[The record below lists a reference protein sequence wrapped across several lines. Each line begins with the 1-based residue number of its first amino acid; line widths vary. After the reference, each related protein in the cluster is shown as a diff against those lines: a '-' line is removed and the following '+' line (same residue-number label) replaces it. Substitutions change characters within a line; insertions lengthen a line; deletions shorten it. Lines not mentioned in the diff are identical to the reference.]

1 MAITRHIYSTDGEHV
16 YYRVENNIYE
26 PGGARAFWVIDTCWH
41 SLEGGAEHRERG
53 NRIYSKDGEF
63 LFYYA
68 E

>member
-1 MAITRHIYSTDGEHV
+1 MAITRHIYSKDGEHV
-16 YYRVENNIYE
+16 YYRVENNTYE
-26 PGGARAFWVIDTCWH
+26 PGGARADTCWL
-41 SLEGGAEHRERG
+41 SLEGGAEHRDRG